1 MRGTVRFHP
10 DARAELL
17 AATRFYRNESVGLGR
32 ALAGEVRSA
41 LDRISEFPES
51 GSPDRED
58 LRKVFL
64 DRFPFTLVYR
74 MRGGEIEVLAVMHQR
89 RRPGYWLNRIE

>member
-1 MRGTVRFHP
+1 MKEVRFHP

-17 AATRFYRNESVGLGR
+17 AAIRFYREEVVGLGR
-32 ALAGEVRSA
+32 TMAGELRSA
-41 LDRISEFPES
+41 LERITEFLRS
-51 GSPDRED
+51 GSPDGDD

-74 MRGGEIEVLAVMHQR
+74 ANQGEIEVLAVMHQR
-89 RRPGYWLNRIE
+89 QRPGYWRTRAE